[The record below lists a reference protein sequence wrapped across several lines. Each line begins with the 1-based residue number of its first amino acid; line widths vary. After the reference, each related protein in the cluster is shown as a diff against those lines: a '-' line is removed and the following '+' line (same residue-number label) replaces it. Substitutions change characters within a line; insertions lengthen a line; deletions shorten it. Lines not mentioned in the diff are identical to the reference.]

1 MAHVVIVGAGPGGA
15 VLAYL
20 LARRGVGVTLVE
32 RQTDFEREFRGEVLM
47 PSALEAF
54 SQIGLGDAFAR
65 VPQVQLD
72 TMELYLFGKR
82 LLRADFPGGFDGVQP
97 SWVSQP
103 ALLEM
108 LVEKAGEFPSFRL
121 ERGAT
126 VRELLSEADRVVGV
140 RADTR
145 EGRREFRGDLVVG
158 ADGRASIVRRRS
170 SVTVKQ
176 DRVPLDIVW
185 CKVPL
190 PSFVRSDPHLR
201 AYLGH
206 GHLLLCAPTPD
217 DRLQLGWVI
226 RKGKFGEL
234 RKRGLPEWMDE
245 LAGHVSPDL
254 GDHLRRH
261 REETSRPFLLDVVS
275 DRVEPW
281 STPGML
287 LIGDAAHT
295 MSPVFA
301 QGLNIAIRDAVVAAN
316 ELVPVLT
323 SGAGPD
329 ALDGAGRR
337 IEEERLPEV
346 VEIKR
351 LQAIPP
357 RFVLSNSW
365 WSAIALR
372 VLPGFLFRRGP
383 PGRIVRSI
391 TSGVTDVKLRV

>member
-1 MAHVVIVGAGPGGA
+1 MTRFRVTCAMTIA
-15 VLAYL
+15 VLTGLAVHTTAAEPQSRETVSEPRVRVGTFDSRALAMAYF
-20 LARRGVGVTLVE
+20 G
-32 RQTDFEREFRGEVLM
+32 
-47 PSALEAF
+47 SEAF
-54 SQIGLGDAFAR
+54 HRQLSDMRAEYETAKTAGD
-65 VPQVQLD
+65 
-72 TMELYLFGKR
+72 E
-82 LLRADFPGGFDGVQP
+82 
-97 SWVSQP
+97 
-103 ALLEM
+103 
-108 LVEKAGEFPSFRL
+108 
-121 ERGAT
+121 ER
-126 VRELLSEADRVVGV
+126 VRELDAEGSALQELMHKQGFSTWPVDDILETIKERIPAIAAEADVEVIVSKWDMVYQRSGV
-140 RADTR
+140 ALVDVTDLMVRPFEPDPETR
-145 EGRREFRGDLVVG
+145 KAIQD
-158 ADGRASIVRRRS
+158 IQ
-170 SVTVKQ
+170 KQ
-176 DRVPLDIVW
+176 DPVPLDIVW

-190 PSFVRSDPHLR
+190 PSFMRSDPHLR
-201 AYLGH
+201 GYLGH
-206 GHLLLCAPTPD
+206 GHLLICAPTPD
-217 DRLQLGWVI
+217 ERLQLGWVI

-234 RKRGLPEWMDE
+234 RSRGLPEWMDE

-329 ALDGAGRR
+329 ALDAAARR
-337 IEEERLPEV
+337 IEEERVPEV

-351 LQAIPP
+351 LQALPP

-372 VLPGFLFRRGP
+372 VFPAFLFRRGP
-383 PGRIVRSI
+383 PGRIVRSV
-391 TSGVTDVKLRV
+391 TTGVTDVKLRV